1 MTAQFRTV
9 VNEDISVLDIAKD
22 EPTELSDGLGVRYER
37 GDSWIIPRFS
47 V

>member
-1 MTAQFRTV
+1 MTAPFRIV
-9 VNEDISVLDIAKD
+9 VNEDVSVPDTAKD

-37 GDSWIIPRFS
+37 GDSWIIARFS